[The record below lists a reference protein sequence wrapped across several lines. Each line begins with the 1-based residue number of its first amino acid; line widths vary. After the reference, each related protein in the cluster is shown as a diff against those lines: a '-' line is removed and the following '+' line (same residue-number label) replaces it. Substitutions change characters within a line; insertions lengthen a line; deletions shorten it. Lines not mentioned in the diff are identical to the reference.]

1 MKSKMK
7 STKEELFVKDEA
19 KNRVTVQI
27 FGQNYRLMGE
37 VSADHLE
44 KVAQFVDQKMRE
56 VADKNRSLDTAKIS
70 VLSAINIADEYF
82 KLQRDYEEVL
92 KLIDERTKG

>member
-1 MKSKMK
+1 MK

-27 FGQNYRLMGE
+27 FGQDYRLMGE
-37 VSADHLE
+37 VSADHLQ

-56 VADKNRSLDTAKIS
+56 VAEKNRSLDTAKIS

-82 KLQRDYEEVL
+82 KLQREYEEVL
-92 KLIDERTKG
+92 KLIDEQTKG

>member
-1 MKSKMK
+1 MK

-27 FGQNYRLMGE
+27 FGQNYRLMGN
-37 VSADHLE
+37 VSACHLE
-44 KVAQFVDQKMRE
+44 KVAQFVDQKMCE
-56 VADKNRSLDTAKIS
+56 VAEKNRSLDTAKIS

-92 KLIDERTKG
+92 KLIDEQTKG